1 MVAQGGAE
9 AGRMTAAAFS
19 PGSVKTK
26 FRLAGGAQPLILLPV
41 QVNGRG
47 PFDFILDTGAGTSLL
62 SSELAKGL
70 GVRITGSK
78 EGQSAAGKVA
88 VSLARVD
95 SLAIGSTS
103 LHDVDVGV
111 VDLSQIAKT
120 IGANIDGD
128 LGYNFLRHFR
138 ITLDYGNYEIRFDG
152 PKKIEMSG
160 SAKTESRIRLANPA
174 KPLILV
180 DIYANGSGPFQF
192 AVDTGTSTTAI
203 TPDMA
208 KALAV
213 ESLPVG
219 PAAAGSG
226 QVDVTAGSLR
236 SFQLG
241 SARIDN
247 LPVIVANF
255 FEMLS
260 QAVGV
265 RLDGIVGYN
274 FLRNYK
280 VVIDYPGELLSLY

>member
-1 MVAQGGAE
+1 
-9 AGRMTAAAFS
+9 MTSATLS
-19 PGSVKTK
+19 PNSSKVK
-26 FRLAGGAQPLILLPV
+26 FRLAGAAQPLILLPIH
-41 QVNGRG
+41 VNDRG

-62 SSELAKGL
+62 STGLAKRL
-70 GVRITGSK
+70 EVKVVGSK
-78 EGQSAAGKVA
+78 EGHSAGGNVSVFLGK
-88 VSLARVD
+88 VD
-95 SLAIGSTS
+95 SLAVGEIKLS
-103 LHDVDVGV
+103 DVDVGI

-128 LGYNFLRHFR
+128 LGYNFLKHFR
-138 ITLDYGNYEIRFDG
+138 ITIDYGDCQIRLDD
-152 PKKIEMSG
+152 PKRVESLSR
-160 SAKTESRIRLANPA
+160 SAQTEVPIRLAAPA

-180 DIYANGSGPFQF
+180 DVHANGSGPFQF

-203 TPDMA
+203 TPDLA

-213 ESLPVG
+213 ESSPVG
-219 PAAAGSG
+219 PATAGSA
-226 QVDVTAGSLR
+226 QVDVTAGSLQ

-241 SARIDN
+241 GARVDN

-280 VVIDYPGELLSLY
+280 VVIDYPGQLLSLY